1 MPEPRVNRTTL
12 AAVADAVLVPLSAFA
27 GAAVLFGIIM
37 VCLGANPLD
46 VYGLMWTGGFGSSF
60 SWHNTLIRASPL
72 LLTALCAALPA
83 QMGLAVIGGEG
94 ALVLGGLVAVE
105 SARACSHWPTPVL
118 MAAMILAACGT
129 GGLVVAAAGALRA
142 YRGVNETIGSLLIT
156 YVSIAVFNQLVEGP
170 LRDPSDLN
178 KPSTYPLPPEALIGS
193 MPGTEV
199 HWGFAIGV
207 AACIAA
213 FVFVGYTVPGFSL
226 RVAGGNGKTARMMG
240 LPVARMTV
248 AVCFLGGTAAGL
260 AGLIETAAIN
270 GKANGSLIAGYGFTG
285 ILISFI
291 ARHNPLAIIPAAIL
305 LGGISASG
313 GLIQRRL
320 GLPDASV
327 LVLQGTIFLFVLV
340 GETLRNRDLF
350 GLGRALRPRPEP
362 AGAAGSA
369 ETSPAPSLAP
379 PSVP

>member
-1 MPEPRVNRTTL
+1 MNRATL
-12 AAVADAVLVPLSAFA
+12 AGAADAMLVPLCALA
-27 GAAVLFGIIM
+27 GAGVLFGAIIL
-37 VCLGANPLD
+37 CLGANPLD
-46 VYGLMWTGGFGSSF
+46 VYGLMWTGGFGSAF
-60 SWHNTLIRASPL
+60 SWHNTLVRASPL

-94 ALVLGGLVAVE
+94 ALVLGGLAAVE
-105 SARACSHWPTPVL
+105 SARACMGCPAALL
-118 MAAMILAACGT
+118 MTVMVVAACGT
-129 GGLVVAAAGALRA
+129 GGLIVALAGVLRA

-156 YVSIAVFNQLVEGP
+156 YLSIAVFNQLVEGP

-207 AACIAA
+207 VACLAA
-213 FVFVGYTVPGFSL
+213 FVFIGYTVPGFSL
-226 RVAGGNGKTARMMG
+226 RVAGGNAKTARMVG
-240 LPVARMTV
+240 LPVARMMV
-248 AVCFLGGTAAGL
+248 GVCFLGGMAAGL

-270 GKANGSLIAGYGFTG
+270 GKANASLIAGYGFTG

-340 GETLRNRDLF
+340 GETLRGRDLF
-350 GLGRALRPRPEP
+350 GIGRVIRPRSEHM
-362 AGAAGSA
+362 GSA
-369 ETSPAPSLAP
+369 SSAEASPTPALAP
-379 PSVP
+379 PPAQP